1 MKGAAA
7 PFLFL
12 DFLLLQLI
20 LNFKKFPMKLHFREL
35 GSGQPMIILHG
46 LFGFSDNWQTHAKKF
61 AEYYRVILVDLR
73 NHGHSDWSD
82 EFSYDL
88 MVEDLKELC
97 DDLQLKNI
105 LLIGHSMGGKVAMLF
120 AQKHKEIL
128 DKLVVVDIGV
138 KAYPM
143 HHQHILA
150 GMHAINLET
159 IKVRSEAEA
168 ILKQYIDSDG
178 VRQFLLKNLYWKEK
192 GQLAWRMNLSVLE
205 REMENILSVLPEK
218 EVMLPTLFIR
228 GELSNYIL
236 DEDIEQLEDQ
246 FPDSEIVTIKNAGH
260 WVHAEAPEE
269 FVDSVLGFCLR

>member
-1 MKGAAA
+1 
-7 PFLFL
+7 
-12 DFLLLQLI
+12 
-20 LNFKKFPMKLHFREL
+20 MKLHHREL

-82 EFSYDL
+82 EFSYEL
-88 MVEDLKELC
+88 MAKDLKELC
-97 DDLQLKNI
+97 DDLGLKNI

-120 AQKHKEIL
+120 AQKHKELL
-128 DKLVVVDIGV
+128 DKLVVVDIGI

-150 GMHAINLET
+150 GMHAVNLET

-168 ILKQYIDSDG
+168 ILKQHIDSDG

-192 GQLAWRMNLSVLE
+192 GQLAWRMNLSILE
-205 REMENILSVLPEK
+205 REMENILSRLTEK

-269 FVDSVLGFCLR
+269 FVDVVLGFCLR